1 MNDMKDMKEQKEQN
15 FVSVVAYV
23 HDDEAAIPAFAAMA
37 LRVLS
42 AHFLHYELIFVDDA
56 SRDGS
61 VDAIRAAARGAD
73 GTVQIVRMSY
83 PQGLELSMEAGDA
96 LAIGDY
102 VYEFDTVAIDYAD
115 ELVTELYG
123 AALAGH
129 DIVTAAPAG
138 RRPLS
143 SRLFYRLY
151 NASARTAHPLQTET
165 FRLLSR
171 RALNRIRTMSRT
183 IPYRKAVYANCGLP
197 QQALS
202 YEPQGAARRR
212 AADGR
217 FRQAVDALILFTD
230 LGYRA
235 AFTLTAVL
243 LACALL
249 VAAYALAMFA
259 CHQAITGWTSLML
272 VVSLAAA
279 GLSGLGASLAK
290 YLDLLLGLVFRR
302 QTYIGEGIEKL

>member
-102 VYEFDTVAIDYAD
+102 VYEFDTIAIDYAD
-115 ELVTELYG
+115 ELVTELYE

-183 IPYRKAVYANCGLP
+183 IPYRKAVYANCGLA
-197 QQALS
+197 QAAIT
-202 YEPQGAARRR
+202 YEPQGTARRR
-212 AADGR
+212 EAEGR
-217 FRQAVDALILFTD
+217 LRQAVDALVLFTD

-235 AFTLTAVL
+235 AFALTAVL
-243 LACALL
+243 LAFALVIGL
-249 VAAYALAMFA
+249 YALYMFA
-259 CHQAITGWTSLML
+259 SQQAITGWTSLML
-272 VVSLAAA
+272 VIAFIAA
-279 GLSGLGASLAK
+279 GLSGLGAILAK
-290 YLDLLLGLVFRR
+290 YLDLLLGHVFRR
-302 QTYIGEGIEKL
+302 QTYIVEGIEKL